1 MLLQPWVLKDLGGNG
16 VRSHLSAKKKM
27 GFVPSGVVVGR
38 GGARQEFLIQ
48 ELG

>member
-1 MLLQPWVLKDLGGNG
+1 MEMESGHIFQL
-16 VRSHLSAKKKM
+16 KKKM